1 MLPGGF
7 RKDFTKE
14 ILFEMDLEGTCRK
27 RETYGPTVL
36 KKYLTSLWWAAIFN
50 LSNILYFS
58 LSLIPILIKMKEMAI
73 HSSIL
78 AWRIPWTEKSGGG
91 LQSMGSQIVGHD

>member
-78 AWRIPWTEKSGGG
+78 AWRIPWTEKSGG
-91 LQSMGSQIVGHD
+91 LQSMGSQIVGHV